1 MRRLS
6 LMALAITSTYVGL
19 CHADGVAANAPQVTP
34 ANPLSLVDGLE
45 SVFGSHAG
53 FRRSGARGICASGYF
68 EGHPDA
74 RSLTRASAFS
84 GKRVPVIVRFS
95 VGGGNPNASEKG
107 KTVRGLAVQFNL
119 PKGEQ
124 WLMANISAPVFSA
137 ATPES
142 FIAYLEARRPDPATG
157 KANPDAIAAANAAHP
172 DFKPQIDWLKSQGV
186 PASYGSVNYWGVN
199 TFELVQGNGKSRPV
213 KWQFEPVAGTQF
225 LTEEQLKT
233 QPDVFLA
240 KELRERV
247 RQQAVAFTMK
257 FQLAEA
263 GDVLDNPTVVLPAS
277 RKLVNVGTLMVT
289 GVDAEGAS
297 TCDSINFNPLILPK
311 GISASNDPTLLARP
325 GSYAVSQG
333 RRLAPPATSTVT
345 PSTSPARY

>member
-6 LMALAITSTYVGL
+6 LVALAIVST
-19 CHADGVAANAPQVTP
+19 HAGFSHAEDRTANAPSIP
-34 ANPLSLVDGLE
+34 AANPLSLVDGLE

-53 FRRSGARGICASGYF
+53 FRRSGARGLCASGYF

-74 RSLTRASAFS
+74 RSLTRTSAFS
-84 GKRVPVIVRFS
+84 GKRIPVIVRFS

-107 KTVRGLAVQFNL
+107 KTVRGMAVQFNL

-142 FIAYLEARRPDPATG
+142 FLAYLEARRPDPATG
-157 KANPDAIAAANAAHP
+157 KANPDAVAAANAAHP

-186 PASYGSVNYWGVN
+186 PASYASTNYWGVN
-199 TFELVQGNGKSRPV
+199 TFELVQRNGKSRPV

-233 QPDVFLA
+233 QPDIFLA
-240 KELRERV
+240 TELRERI
-247 RQQAVAFTMK
+247 RQQAVAFNMK
-257 FQLAEA
+257 FQLAET
-263 GDVLDNPTVVLPAS
+263 GDVLDDPTVVLPAS
-277 RKLVNVGTLMVT
+277 RKLVNAGTLVVT
-289 GVDAEGAS
+289 GVDAEGSA
-297 TCDSINFNPLILPK
+297 TCDSINFNPLMLPK
-311 GISASNDPTLLARP
+311 GIKASNDPTLLARP
-325 GSYAVSQG
+325 GSYAVSQS
-333 RRLAPPATSTVT
+333 RRLAPPATSTAT
-345 PSTSPARY
+345 PSTPPARY